1 MLNRVCLVG
10 RMTKNPELRRTT
22 NGTAVATFTLAVN
35 RTFKTNDGQ
44 DADFINCVVWKRTAE
59 NVYQYCNKGAL
70 VSLDGRIQTRTYENS
85 KKQRV
90 YITEVIGETIS
101 FLESKN
107 KRENNQQIAPAATSQ
122 NNTAIADHTDTH
134 DELDDS
140 FDSYDIMDEDIQF

>member
-10 RMTKNPELRRTT
+10 RMTKNPELRRTA
-22 NGTAVATFTLAVN
+22 NGTAVATFALAVN

-59 NVYQYCNKGAL
+59 NVYQYCNKGSL

-85 KKQRV
+85 QKQRIYV
-90 YITEVIGETIS
+90 TEVIGETIS

-107 KRENNQQIAPAATSQ
+107 KRENNQQNAPVITSQ
-122 NNTAIADHTDTH
+122 NNTAIADHTDIH
-134 DELDDS
+134 DEFDDS
-140 FDSYDIMDEDIQF
+140 FDIMEEDIQF